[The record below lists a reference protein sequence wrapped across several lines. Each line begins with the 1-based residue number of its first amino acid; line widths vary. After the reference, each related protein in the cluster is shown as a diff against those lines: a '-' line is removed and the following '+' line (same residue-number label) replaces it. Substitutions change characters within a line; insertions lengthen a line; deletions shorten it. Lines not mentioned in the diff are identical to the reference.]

1 MNGLRDIKQK
11 GLFAWLSGESST
23 YRNWNTANPK
33 DVVDGHNDYDY
44 VRVLDANGKWE
55 DFGYE
60 TCEAEE
66 FLYVVE
72 ITDPCGFSTYA
83 QFCCSDVSATHMVQ
97 FRVIDKAGNWNDC
110 MVNAV
115 VQDKLPPA
123 ITCPPHMTVTCN
135 DYFDLAKLTA
145 SFGWPTSYDNC
156 QPTRIT
162 TDSLIE
168 LNSCRIG
175 KITRNFTATDA
186 GGRTA
191 KCTQIIVVT

>member
-1 MNGLRDIKQK
+1 MHS
-11 GLFAWLSGESST
+11 FA
-23 YRNWNTANPK
+23 
-33 DVVDGHNDYDY
+33 
-44 VRVLDANGKWE
+44 VLMSQ
-55 DFGYE
+55 
-60 TCEAEE
+60 
-66 FLYVVE
+66 LH
-72 ITDPCGFSTYA
+72 
-83 QFCCSDVSATHMVQ
+83 HMVQ

-191 KCTQIIVVT
+191 KCTQIIVVTGNKYPFVMEANRWPKDTLIQGCEDPNDDSFRS